1 MCLMASISFSLMGC
15 ATSER
20 ARLADAKRAQ
30 AAAEATRAAITEAAK
45 VPDKPEDCRINER
58 SGVKLGDRLDVAL
71 LKTDRALGRANARI
85 DRCWAWDQ
93 DYRKGLGH

>member
-1 MCLMASISFSLMGC
+1 MVLISLSLTGC
-15 ATSER
+15 ITSDR

-30 AAAEATRAAITEAAK
+30 VAAEATRAAIQEAAK
-45 VPDKPEDCRINER
+45 VPEKPADCRIKER
-58 SGVKLGDRLDVAL
+58 SSVKLGDRLDVAL

-93 DYRKGLGH
+93 NYRKGLGK